1 MAKIIE
7 YGPKTVNLNIY
18 SIYYFF
24 KKVDD
29 IILAL
34 SILIMFVFLDIMTTS
49 YSEAK
54 KSDVIIVL
62 GCNLDSFFINQRI
75 EKTIELYKKNIAQY
89 IIVTGKGKGKI
100 SEAMEMKKKLI
111 ECGVLDKYIYIEDRA
126 MNTYENLIFSKKIM
140 KMNGFK
146 NAVIVSDGYH
156 LARIKLI
163 CKNIDLKAT
172 FEGKECS
179 YYGKY
184 EIIAIIR
191 EIPAYIKDFIISF
204 VDYKIK
210 KSS

>member
-1 MAKIIE
+1 M
-7 YGPKTVNLNIY
+7 
-18 SIYYFF
+18 
-24 KKVDD
+24 DD
-29 IILAL
+29 IIF
-34 SILIMFVFLDIMTTS
+34 ILFIITIFVFLDIIATS
-49 YSEAK
+49 YSKAE